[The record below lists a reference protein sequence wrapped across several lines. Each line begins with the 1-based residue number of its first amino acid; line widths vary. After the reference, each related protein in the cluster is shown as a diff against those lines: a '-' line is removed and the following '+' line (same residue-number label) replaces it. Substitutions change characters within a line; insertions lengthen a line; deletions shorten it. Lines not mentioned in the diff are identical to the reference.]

1 MITLSV
7 CHKTREDAAVAF
19 AWRNDPVTI
28 ASSYLPLPKTWDS
41 FWLEY
46 EELYFDV
53 PGLFP
58 RFILKDGEKVGFIR
72 FEPISVTQ
80 AEQKTDAEIIINVRP
95 ESRRQGVA
103 CQAVG
108 QVKEEMRASGVR
120 ALVADI
126 RRENVPSVRLFEKS
140 GFSLCG
146 EREEYISKIQKKCHI
161 LRYCCVL

>member
-1 MITLSV
+1 MITLSL
-7 CHKTREDAAVAF
+7 CRKTPEDAAVAF
-19 AWRNDPVTI
+19 AWRNDPETV

-58 RFILKDGEKVGFIR
+58 RFILKNGEKVGFIR
-72 FEPISVTQ
+72 FEQIALSQTG
-80 AEQKTDAEIIINVRP
+80 EKTDVEIIINIRP
-95 ESRRQGVA
+95 ENRRQGVA
-103 CQAVG
+103 RQAVET
-108 QVKEEMRASGVR
+108 VKNQMRSLGVR

-126 RRENVPSVRLFEKS
+126 RRENTASVRLFEKC
-140 GFSLCG
+140 GFSFYA
-146 EREEYISKIQKKCHI
+146 ERQEFVSKIQKKCHI

>member
-1 MITLSV
+1 MIALSV
-7 CHKTREDAAVAF
+7 CHKTREDAALAF
-19 AWRNDPVTI
+19 SWRNDPETI

-58 RFILKDGEKVGFIR
+58 RFILKDGEKVGFVR
-72 FEPISVTQ
+72 FEKISVSQTGP
-80 AEQKTDAEIIINVRP
+80 KTDAEIIINIRP
-95 ESRRQGVA
+95 ESRRRGVA
-103 CQAVG
+103 FEAVEK
-108 QVKEEMRASGVR
+108 VKEEMRSLGIR

-126 RRENVPSVRLFEKS
+126 RRENDPSVRLFEKS
-140 GFSLCG
+140 GFSFYG
-146 EREEYISKIQKKCHI
+146 EREEFISKIQKKCHI

>member
-1 MITLSV
+1 MIALSL
-7 CHKTREDAAVAF
+7 CRKIPEDAAVAF
-19 AWRNDPVTI
+19 SWRNDPATI

-72 FEPISVTQ
+72 FEKTSVSRSG
-80 AEQKTDAEIIINVRP
+80 EETDAEIIINIRP
-95 ESRRQGVA
+95 ENRRQGIA
-103 CQAVG
+103 CLAVEK
-108 QVKEEMRASGVR
+108 VKEEMRAAGVR

-126 RRENVPSVRLFEKS
+126 RRENTPSVRLFEKC
-140 GFSLCG
+140 GFSFYA
-146 EREEYISKIQKKCHI
+146 ERSEFVSKIQKKCHI